1 MSANTLAPNARKAA
15 RLCAKK
21 HSNKSVCAPQVHFQ
35 EVHEAQMNPVRADQA
50 AFAAFM
56 RTPGAPE
63 QFFAAHRLLYG
74 KPGAAGGGE
83 GGDTE
88 GAKFE
93 LRSALV
99 DAGCEVL
106 PALAR
111 EG

>member
-1 MSANTLAPNARKAA
+1 MR
-15 RLCAKK
+15 
-21 HSNKSVCAPQVHFQ
+21 PQVHFQ
-35 EVHEAQMNPVRADQA
+35 EVHEPQMGRVRADQA

-74 KPGAAGGGE
+74 KPGAAGA
-83 GGDTE
+83 GDGADAE

-106 PALAR
+106 PALA
-111 EG
+111 